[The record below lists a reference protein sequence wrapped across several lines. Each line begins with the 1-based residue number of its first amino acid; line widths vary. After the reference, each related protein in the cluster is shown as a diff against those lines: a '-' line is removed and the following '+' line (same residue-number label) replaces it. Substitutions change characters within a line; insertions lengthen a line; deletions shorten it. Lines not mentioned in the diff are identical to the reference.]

1 MKKNTNTTTTDTT
14 TTAVSTAE
22 KKRLTH
28 YKEQKKTPWLARTA
42 TLQNYGVLVITLIVA
57 CLTWVAAMG
66 TGLHIGRTQHTV
78 VDAEGRGTV
87 YTVEATVVA
96 TDHTLHTVED
106 SDGTLWLIDNSTVSK
121 GDTLLLYIVDNN
133 TTDTQ
138 RDDEIVRVWIDT
150 VQ

>member
-1 MKKNTNTTTTDTT
+1 MKKNTNTTDTAPT
-14 TTAVSTAE
+14 VSNAE
-22 KKRLTH
+22 KKRLAQ
-28 YKEQKKTPWLARTA
+28 YKEQKKTPWLTRTA

-57 CLTWVAAMG
+57 CLTWVVAMG

-96 TDHTLHTVED
+96 TDNTLHTVED
-106 SDGTLWLIDNSTVSK
+106 IEGTLWLIDNDTLNK

-133 TTDTQ
+133 TQHTQ
-138 RDDEIVRVWIDT
+138 KDDVIVRVWIDT
-150 VQ
+150 MQ

>member
-1 MKKNTNTTTTDTT
+1 MKKNNTTPT
-14 TTAVSTAE
+14 VSNAE
-22 KKRLTH
+22 KKRLAQ
-28 YKEQKKTPWLARTA
+28 YKEKKTPWITKRT
-42 TLQNYGVLVITLIVA
+42 TMSNYGILISILAIALCVWLV
-57 CLTWVAAMG
+57 AMCVG
-66 TGLHIGRTQHTV
+66 TYIANTNHTV

-96 TDHTLHTVED
+96 TDNTLHTVED

>member
-1 MKKNTNTTTTDTT
+1 MKKNNTDTVPT
-14 TTAVSTAE
+14 VSSAE
-22 KKRLTH
+22 KKRLAQ
-28 YKEQKKTPWLARTA
+28 YKEKKTPWLTRTA

-66 TGLHIGRTQHTV
+66 TGLHIGRTQHIV

-96 TDHTLHTVED
+96 TDNTLHTVED
-106 SDGTLWLIDNSTVSK
+106 TEGTLWLIDNGTLSK

-133 TTDTQ
+133 TQHTQ
-138 RDDEIVRVWIDT
+138 KDDMIVRVWIDT
-150 VQ
+150 AQ

>member
-14 TTAVSTAE
+14 TTVSTAE

-28 YKEQKKTPWLARTA
+28 YKEQKKTPWLARTT
-42 TLQNYGVLVITLIVA
+42 TLQNYGILVITLIVA
-57 CLTWVAAMG
+57 CLTWLVAMG

-96 TDHTLHTVED
+96 TDNTLHTVED
-106 SDGTLWLIDNSTVSK
+106 TEGTLWLIDN
-121 GDTLLLYIVDNN
+121 DTLNNYETNN
-133 TTDTQ
+133 TFFTTLSFK
-138 RDDEIVRVWIDT
+138 IFAK
-150 VQ
+150 

>member
-1 MKKNTNTTTTDTT
+1 MKKNTNTTDTAPT
-14 TTAVSTAE
+14 VSNAE

-57 CLTWVAAMG
+57 CLTWVVAMG

-96 TDHTLHTVED
+96 TDNTLHTVED
-106 SDGTLWLIDNSTVSK
+106 SDGTLWLIDNDTLSK
-121 GDTLLLYIVDNN
+121 DDTLLLYIVDNN
-133 TTDTQ
+133 TQHTQ
-138 RDDEIVRVWIDT
+138 KDDVIVRVWIDT

>member
-1 MKKNTNTTTTDTT
+1 MKKNNTTPT
-14 TTAVSTAE
+14 VSNAE
-22 KKRLTH
+22 KKRLAQ
-28 YKEQKKTPWLARTA
+28 YKEKKTPWITKRT
-42 TLQNYGVLVITLIVA
+42 TMSNYGILISILAIALCVWLV
-57 CLTWVAAMG
+57 AMCVG
-66 TGLHIGRTQHTV
+66 TYIGHTQHTV

-96 TDHTLHTVED
+96 TDNALHTVED

>member
-1 MKKNTNTTTTDTT
+1 MKKNNTDT
-14 TTAVSTAE
+14 VSTVSNAE
-22 KKRLTH
+22 KKRA
-28 YKEQKKTPWLARTA
+28 PWITKH
-42 TLQNYGVLVITLIVA
+42 TTISNYGILISILAIVLCVWLVA
-57 CLTWVAAMG
+57 MCVG
-66 TGLHIGRTQHTV
+66 TYIANTNHTV
-78 VDAEGRGTV
+78 KDAEGRGTV

-96 TDHTLHTVED
+96 TDNTLHTVED
-106 SDGTLWLIDNSTVSK
+106 SDGTLWLIDNDTVSK

>member
-1 MKKNTNTTTTDTT
+1 MKKNNTTD
-14 TTAVSTAE
+14 AVSTVSNAE
-22 KKRLTH
+22 KKKLAQ
-28 YKEQKKTPWLARTA
+28 YKEQKKTPWLTRTA

-57 CLTWVAAMG
+57 CLTWVVAMG

-96 TDHTLHTVED
+96 TDNTLHTVED
-106 SDGTLWLIDNSTVSK
+106 NDGTLWLIDNSTVSK

-150 VQ
+150 IQ

>member
-1 MKKNTNTTTTDTT
+1 MKKNTNTTDTT
-14 TTAVSTAE
+14 PTVSNAE
-22 KKRLTH
+22 KKRLAQ
-28 YKEQKKTPWLARTA
+28 YKEKKKISWLARTA

-57 CLTWVAAMG
+57 CLTWLVAMG

-96 TDHTLHTVED
+96 TDNTLHTIRDTE
-106 SDGTLWLIDNSTVSK
+106 GTLWLIDNDILSK
-121 GDTLLLYIVDNN
+121 DDTLLLYIVDNN
-133 TTDTQ
+133 TQHTQ